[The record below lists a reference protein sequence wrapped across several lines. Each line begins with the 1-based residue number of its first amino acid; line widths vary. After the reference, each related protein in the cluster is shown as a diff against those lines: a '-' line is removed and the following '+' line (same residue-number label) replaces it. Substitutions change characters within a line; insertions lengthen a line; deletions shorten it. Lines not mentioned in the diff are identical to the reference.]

1 MHTIIVQCLTS
12 AKLCPASL
20 YFMSTVFENLWV
32 TKVAKESPDF
42 RGIARLNPGLATA
55 RPPPE
60 PILSQVNPVII
71 TP

>member
-1 MHTIIVQCLTS
+1 
-12 AKLCPASL
+12 
-20 YFMSTVFENLWV
+20 MSTVFENLWV